1 MICPICKESDPNQ
14 FGICRARKSGRNRY
28 CRACARNKVYAGRI
42 RYRDYLHLKKSR
54 GLQAVERKAVVTA
67 QIVTLKTPAERVVYA
82 LRRGF
87 KDREAIRMFTKLT
100 SDDVSDQLAELY
112 DSGKAKPN
120 KGLWYL
126 VA

>member
-1 MICPICKESDPNQ
+1 MTCPICKESDPNQ
-14 FGICRARKSGRNRY
+14 FGICRARKSGRNKY

-54 GLQAVERKAVVTA
+54 GL